1 MKGGLA
7 DVYSGDELRAEL
19 EPLTDHR
26 FIVACAALPSR
37 SWLAAPDAAMSHVL
51 GSLARR
57 WLTCTRR
64 SRSTPGT

>member
-26 FIVACAALPSR
+26 LIVACAALPSR
-37 SWLAAPDAAMSHVL
+37 SWLAAP
-51 GSLARR
+51 
-57 WLTCTRR
+57 
-64 SRSTPGT
+64 TPR